1 MFSMLEESRRTK
13 LWLAIMM
20 AFVFVAS
27 LSIVLFYGDH
37 FLLGT
42 YEKLNNDDVKY
53 VNSAKI
59 LLNYH
64 TLAYNSGTKPT
75 AFIMPG
81 VPLILSGLMLIFG
94 QNDTAV
100 MAYRVLQATLQSGS
114 IFLLFV
120 LARYVLNSRIAMIVC
135 AISCFYLPDYFTAG
149 VILSE
154 AWFKTI
160 FMLLLTFTIVAIE
173 KRQLRYYIIVAVFL
187 AMACY
192 FKPQAVLYPIVF
204 AIPWFMHKYSWKQM
218 ISFTMVIIVTF
229 CLLLTPWWV
238 RNYESFGKWIPFTNS
253 AGSPFLQGAL
263 IFDKL
268 PSDGFFVQYPQYT
281 PKNILLGSEEAKV
294 VTAKRILYYGLT
306 HEPLKYLAWH
316 TVIKTALLYIAPFYW
331 KPILGIHYPVMI
343 TFQIIMF
350 FMAIM
355 GIVLSFIQKKA
366 KKLVILLAFSYFT
379 LIYLP
384 FVTFDRY
391 GYPNHFIL
399 LIFAAFCGERLFSN
413 YKTRRNLHQSLRQ
426 ARGEA

>member
-1 MFSMLEESRRTK
+1 MFSMQHESRRTK
-13 LWLAIMM
+13 VWLAIMM
-20 AFVFVAS
+20 VFVLVAG
-27 LSIVLFYGDH
+27 LGIVLFYGDH

-59 LLNYH
+59 LLNNH
-64 TLAYNSGTKPT
+64 TLAYNSGKSPS

-81 VPLILSGLMLIFG
+81 VPLILSGLMLVFG
-94 QNDTAV
+94 QNDAAV
-100 MAYRVLQATLQSGS
+100 MAYRVLQAILQSGS

-120 LARYVLNSRIAMIVC
+120 LARYMFTTRIALIAC

-160 FMLLLTFTIVAIE
+160 FMLLLTFTIIAIE
-173 KRQLRYYIIVAVFL
+173 KRQLRFYVIVAFLL

-204 AIPWFMHKYSWKQM
+204 AIPWFMRKYSWKQM
-218 ISFTMVIIVTF
+218 ISFTLVIIVTF
-229 CLLLTPWWV
+229 CVLLTPWWV
-238 RNYESFGKWIPFTNS
+238 RNYDSFGKWIPFTNS

-281 PKNILLGSEEAKV
+281 PKNILLGSEHAKV
-294 VTAKRILYYGLT
+294 ITAKRILFYGLT
-306 HEPLKYLAWH
+306 HEPLKYIAWH
-316 TVIKTALLYIAPFYW
+316 TVIKTSLLYIAPFYW
-331 KPILGIHYPVMI
+331 KPIFGVSYPVMI
-343 TFQIIMF
+343 TLQIIMVI
-350 FMAIM
+350 MAVI
-355 GIVLSFIQKKA
+355 GIVQSFIQKKG
-366 KKLVILLAFSYFT
+366 KKLEVLLAFSYFT

-399 LIFAAFCGERLFSN
+399 LIFAVFCAERLFSLN
-413 YKTRRNLHQSLRQ
+413 KSRKQHYVLRQ
-426 ARGEA
+426 ASGET